1 MVTAINGLRRFH
13 VKHPVEKHLTDALR
27 AQAKEA
33 GVPLAEEPAERL
45 VALLQMLLAWNK
57 KVNLTAVTDPEAALE
72 LHLVDSLAAV
82 PEVRGA
88 RSVLDL
94 GAGGGF
100 PSLPLAVAIPGTQF
114 TLVDA
119 VGKKVGFLKAAIA
132 QLQLANARAVHARAE
147 GHPQKEQLPICE
159 VAICRAFMPL
169 PEWLALAPA
178 YVESGGRVVAM
189 LGPEAAIPGTLPPGL
204 VLGGERRYQLPRSG
218 AERRIAWFSRQ

>member
-1 MVTAINGLRRFH
+1 MVTAINDLRRFH

-27 AQAKEA
+27 AQAKEV
-33 GVPLAEEPAERL
+33 GVPLEEEAADRL
-45 VALLQMLLAWNK
+45 VGLLQMLLAWNK

-72 LHLVDSLAAV
+72 LHLVDSLAAA

-100 PSLPLAVAIPGTQF
+100 PSLPLAVAIPEAQF

-132 QLQLANARAVHARAE
+132 QLQLGNARAVHARAE
-147 GHPQKEQLPICE
+147 GNPHKEQLPICE

-169 PEWLALAPA
+169 PEWLALAPS

-189 LGPEAAIPGTLPPGL
+189 LGPEAAIPDALPPGL
-204 VLGGERRYQLPRSG
+204 VLGGERRYRLPRSG
-218 AERRIAWFSRQ
+218 AERRVAWFAR